1 MKEIKLSKLDQSVF
15 YEKLDTGLE
24 VYFIPYE
31 NKANYTMHYVTK
43 FGSTNTTFCPIGT
56 KKMIIVPNGSA
67 HFLEHKIFEQEDG
80 LDPFT
85 FASKS
90 GTSSNASTSYKITRY
105 YFEGSNNF
113 KDNLD
118 YLLTY
123 VHSPYFTDENVE
135 KEKGIIAE
143 EINQYDDEIEW
154 ILDEELRKS
163 IFEKDPTR
171 IDIAGTVESI
181 SGITKELLYQ
191 TYETYY
197 QPSNMILLISG
208 AFDKEEALEI
218 IRKNKALNQA
228 TTNKEIKEEK
238 VKEKESVYRKEY
250 TFNFQVV
257 NPKVAYGIKIPVKN
271 IKDRYRFNLYVGMML
286 NILFGLSSKFRE
298 RMKKEELMTSFYNE
312 RDYVGDYLVINF
324 YADSKN
330 ASRLVDEIKREL
342 ENGEITEEE
351 VERLKK
357 VWISSEVV
365 MIDNISITLDNI
377 LDDIITYGHVI
388 ENKIDL
394 YRSLNKKE
402 LDETRRKIDFTNDC
416 VVYVKPK
423 KS

>member
-67 HFLEHKIFEQEDG
+67 HFLEHKMFEQEDG

-123 VHSPYFTDENVE
+123 AHSPYFTDENVE

>member
-15 YEKLDTGLE
+15 YKKLDTGLE
-24 VYFIPYE
+24 VYFIPYK
-31 NKANYTMHYVTK
+31 NKTNYAMHYVTK

-56 KKMIIVPNGSA
+56 KEMITVPNGIA
-67 HFLEHKIFEQEDG
+67 HFLEHKMFEQEDG

-113 KDNLD
+113 RENLD

-181 SGITKELLYQ
+181 NKITKELLYQ

-218 IRKNKALNQA
+218 ITKNKALNQA

-238 VKEKESVYRKEY
+238 VKEKESVCRKEY

-271 IKDRYRFNLYVGMML
+271 MKDRYLFNLYVGMIL
-286 NILFGLSSKFRE
+286 NILFGLSSRFRE

-312 RDYVGDYLVINF
+312 RDYVGDYLVVNF

-330 ASRLVDEIKREL
+330 AKRLVDEIKNEIK
-342 ENGEITEEE
+342 NGEIMEEE

-365 MIDNISITLDNI
+365 MIDNINITLDNI

-394 YRSLNKKE
+394 YKSLNKQD
-402 LDETRRKIDFTNDC
+402 LDEVRKKINFANDC
-416 VVYVKPK
+416 VVYVNPK